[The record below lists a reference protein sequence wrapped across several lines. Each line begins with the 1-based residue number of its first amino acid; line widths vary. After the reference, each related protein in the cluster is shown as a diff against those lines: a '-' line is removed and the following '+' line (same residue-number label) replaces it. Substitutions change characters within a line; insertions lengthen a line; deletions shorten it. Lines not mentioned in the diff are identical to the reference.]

1 MKFKLDIAHQVPG
14 RIRLKANSAKRNPA
28 ILDHI
33 KQLFV
38 AIPGVESVAVNT
50 TTGSLILHYDPTQ
63 HVEVYKNFQARY
75 ASHALPASTS
85 PATEIDAAVNT
96 IEEEAEFLAS
106 RSLMARTVV
115 DFCKTV
121 DQYVRVASDNTVDLK
136 IIVAASFSI
145 LALMEIGVTAS
156 TPLWV
161 TLAIFALNHLAE
173 LNLPVRP
180 IV

>member
-1 MKFKLDIAHQVPG
+1 
-14 RIRLKANSAKRNPA
+14 
-28 ILDHI
+28 
-33 KQLFV
+33 
-38 AIPGVESVAVNT
+38 
-50 TTGSLILHYDPTQ
+50 
-63 HVEVYKNFQARY
+63 
-75 ASHALPASTS
+75 
-85 PATEIDAAVNT
+85 
-96 IEEEAEFLAS
+96 
-106 RSLMARTVV
+106 
-115 DFCKTV
+115 
-121 DQYVRVASDNTVDLK
+121 VRVASDNTVDLK